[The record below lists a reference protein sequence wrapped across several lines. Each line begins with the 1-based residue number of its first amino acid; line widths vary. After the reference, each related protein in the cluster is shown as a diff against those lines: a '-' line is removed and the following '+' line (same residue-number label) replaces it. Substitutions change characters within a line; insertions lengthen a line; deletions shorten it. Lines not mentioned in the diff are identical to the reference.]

1 MQLKNTMKKILNTLP
16 EFYFMG
22 MGLFWAIESY
32 FASGAVN
39 YIALLATWLLF
50 LQVIYKNRIIGL
62 IYGLAFGTFSGY
74 MLLATISEFAK
85 FETITSQALQLISA
99 GSVLFG
105 CGLAM
110 AGIMVYKFA
119 TAKAKYDESV
129 LTVTY

>member
-1 MQLKNTMKKILNTLP
+1 MKKILNTLP

-32 FASGAVN
+32 FASGNVS
-39 YIALLATWLLF
+39 YVALLATWLLF

-62 IYGLAFGTFSGY
+62 LYGFAFGLFSVY
-74 MLLATISEFAK
+74 MLLATISEFRE
-85 FETITSQALQLISA
+85 FETVTSRAVQLITV

-105 CGLAM
+105 GATAM
-110 AGIMVYKFA
+110 AAIMVHKFA
-119 TAKAKYDESV
+119 TAKVKYEETV

>member
-1 MQLKNTMKKILNTLP
+1 MKKILNTLP

-22 MGLFWAIESY
+22 MGLFWAIETY
-32 FASGAVN
+32 FSSGSVN

-50 LQVIYKNRIIGL
+50 LQVIYKNRVIGL
-62 IYGLAFGTFSGY
+62 IYGLAFGAFSGY
-74 MLLATISEFAK
+74 MLLATISEFME
-85 FETITSQALQLISA
+85 FETITFQALQLISV

-105 CGLAM
+105 GAVAM

-119 TAKAKYDESV
+119 TAKVKYDESV